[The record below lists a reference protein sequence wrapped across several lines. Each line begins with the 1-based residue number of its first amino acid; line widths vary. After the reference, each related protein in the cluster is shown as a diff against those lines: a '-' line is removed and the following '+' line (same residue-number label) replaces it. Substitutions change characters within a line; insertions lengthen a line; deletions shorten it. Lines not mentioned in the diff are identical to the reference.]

1 MTPLLTPS
9 YPGPTAA
16 GPIINGELAEMVGW
30 SRARASRMGYFAAL
44 YTHVEVAIDDALA
57 RGEFTHPHLLA
68 RVNERF
74 FRRYLGAFDARRAGS
89 SASAPWEAA
98 FEAGES
104 DRLCVVQHLLLGM
117 NAHINYDL
125 PIAVT
130 DALDPEE
137 LAAFRGDF
145 DRMNDLLASLVDE
158 VSDDVALC
166 WPLLRWINRLG
177 RGPDD
182 VIIDFSMRCAR
193 EHAWCSALKL
203 APLAGAERELAI
215 AALDAEAVRIARDV
229 AGPSVLGRIVA
240 AIIRAGER
248 GTVPEIIDDLLH

>member
-1 MTPLLTPS
+1 MPQSLTPS
-9 YPGPTAA
+9 YPGAVTA
-16 GPIINGELAEMVGW
+16 GPINGELEEMIDW
-30 SRARASRMGYFAAL
+30 SRIRASRMGYFAAL
-44 YTHVEVAIDDALA
+44 YTHVELAIDTACA
-57 RGEFTHPHLLA
+57 RDEFTHPDLLA

-74 FRRYLGAFDARRAGS
+74 FRRYFAAFGERRHGLPASGPWQAAFD
-89 SASAPWEAA
+89 
-98 FEAGES
+98 AGES

-125 PIAVT
+125 PIAVA
-130 DALDPEE
+130 DALDPDE
-137 LAAFRGDF
+137 LPVFRGDF

-158 VSDDVALC
+158 VSDDIALC

-203 APLAGAERELAI
+203 APLAGGARGRAGHHRRP
-215 AALDAEAVRIARDV
+215 AALSRPGRRRQAAPPRVR
-229 AGPSVLGRIVA
+229 A
-240 AIIRAGER
+240 APPNLTPR
-248 GTVPEIIDDLLH
+248 G

>member
-1 MTPLLTPS
+1 MTQLLTSS
-9 YPGPTAA
+9 YPGAAAA
-16 GPIINGELAEMVGW
+16 GPINGELAEMVDW
-30 SRARASRMGYFAAL
+30 SRVRASRMGYFAAL

-74 FRRYLGAFDARRAGS
+74 FRRYLGAFDERRRGLP
-89 SASAPWEAA
+89 ASGPWEAA
-98 FEAGES
+98 FDAGES

-130 DALDPEE
+130 DALDPDE
-137 LAAFRGDF
+137 LAVFRGDF

-158 VSDDVALC
+158 VSDDIAIC

-203 APLAGAERELAI
+203 SPLAGAERELAI
-215 AALDAEAVRIARDV
+215 AALDAEAVRLARDV
-229 AGPSVLGRIVA
+229 ARPSMLGRIVA

-248 GTVPEIIDDLLH
+248 GSVPDIIDDLLH